1 MSSLGHSTYQSDE
14 DEISGDDSAWE
25 DYDSSE
31 DDESLGE
38 GALLDQDGSSDET
51 ELSDD
56 NLSDS
61 ELSDFS
67 EERYEFP
74 EDPFRRPGSPCYAS
88 AVCIQCRS
96 RLNSHF
102 LTDVVA

>member
-1 MSSLGHSTYQSDE
+1 MSSLGHTTYRSDE
-14 DEISGDDSAWE
+14 GEISGDDSAWE

-38 GALLDQDGSSDET
+38 SALLDQYGSSDET

-67 EERYEFP
+67 EECYEFP
-74 EDPFRRPGSPCYAS
+74 EDPFRRPGSPCYAR
-88 AVCIQCRS
+88 AVCTQCRS
-96 RLNSHF
+96 RLNGHF
-102 LTDVVA
+102 